1 MSSFTSGAHVHIIC
15 ILPFSDCMCCPFA
28 PHACSK
34 HMQVLEQPE
43 ERVPGGKTASRVA
56 MEKLAVKYCTK
67 RGGGP
72 RTSVQIEAEMM
83 AHIAAAEKKS
93 NILERQLNQ
102 VLCTCYTHVS

>member
-1 MSSFTSGAHVHIIC
+1 
-15 ILPFSDCMCCPFA
+15 
-28 PHACSK
+28 
-34 HMQVLEQPE
+34 MQVLEQPE

-83 AHIAAAEKKS
+83 SHIAAAEKKS

-102 VLCTCYTHVS
+102 VPCTLTNHDPHISSCKACMAAPG